1 MEPAR
6 CKVGLKQAKMTSC
19 PLVLRGF
26 STVKRYTIVALCLLA
41 AGTALAAVDSDQAL
55 LPDPGQELRPEPDQ
69 SLRLEPG
76 MDQRYASNIATRF
89 LTNYH
94 YKRTRLDDEL
104 SAQIFDSYIELL
116 DPNRIYFLRSDI
128 DTFERYRL
136 GMDDALRHSDLQS
149 AYQVFNVYVDRV
161 QQRVNYARTNVKQP
175 FDFTVDEYYQFD
187 REGEPWAADTA
198 ELDELWRTRVKNDYL
213 RLLLTDKEPEAIVE
227 TLIERYDN
235 LERRIR
241 ELNNEDVFQFFM
253 NAFAQSIEPHTAYL
267 SPRNSENFE
276 ISMKLSLE
284 GIGALLGRENEYT
297 LISRIVP
304 GGPADKDGRLQA
316 GDRIT
321 AVGQG
326 GDGKMV
332 DVIGWRI
339 DDVVELIRGPKD
351 TVVRLQILPE
361 DESVSGPTTII
372 EIVRNEV
379 KLEEQAARSEII
391 EVPGE
396 GGQEGEVM
404 KVGVI
409 DLPVFYLDFEGR
421 AQNVPDYRSSTRDV
435 QRLIGEL
442 KDQGVKGIVVDLRN
456 NGGGSLLEATTLTGL
471 FIDKGPVV
479 QVRNSSG
486 RISLEEDVE
495 PGMAWDG
502 PLAVLV
508 NRYSASASE
517 IFAAAIQDYGR
528 GVVIGEP
535 TFGKGTV
542 QSLLDLDD
550 YAPADKPGMGQL
562 KITMAQFF
570 RVNGGSTQNRGVV
583 PDIRFP
589 SAGDPEEY
597 GERSLDNALPWTS
610 IDAARY
616 DPAGDLSRLVAV
628 ADNRY
633 QGRIGENEEF
643 AWLLSDI
650 SEFNEHA
657 EEKSVSLLETVGRQE
672 LKEAEEKQARRK
684 AQRETGGPLLAAD
697 DILAD
702 AIDPETGEYPDTED
716 AEVAEDEAEEGPD
729 LLLREAARVAADMVV
744 LESDIELLERQFA
757 QLGAKPHD
765 DPKL

>member
-1 MEPAR
+1 MLA
-6 CKVGLKQAKMTSC
+6 LFL
-19 PLVLRGF
+19 LV
-26 STVKRYTIVALCLLA
+26 AC
-41 AGTALAAVDSDQAL
+41 TAFAAVDPESSLQPGSGDAL
-55 LPDPGQELRPEPDQ
+55 Q
-69 SLRLEPG
+69 SGGGLALRLEPG

-104 SAQIFDSYIELL
+104 SSEIFDTYLDLL
-116 DPNRIYFLRSDI
+116 DPNRIYFLASDI
-128 DTFERYRL
+128 EMFERYRH
-136 GMDDALRHSDLQS
+136 GMDDALRHSDLLS
-149 AYQVFNVYVDRV
+149 AYEIFNVYVDRV
-161 QQRVNYARTNVKQP
+161 QQRVDYARKRVQEP
-175 FDFTVDEYYQFD
+175 FDFTIDEYYQYD
-187 REGEPWAADTA
+187 REDEPWATDAA
-198 ELDELWRTRVKNDYL
+198 QLDELWRQRVKNDYL

-227 TLIERYDN
+227 TLVERYDN

-253 NAFAQSIEPHTAYL
+253 NAFAGSIEPHTAYL
-267 SPRNSENFE
+267 SPRSSENFE

-297 LISRIVP
+297 FISRVVP
-304 GGPADKDGRLQA
+304 GGPAEKDGRLKA

-326 GDGKMV
+326 SDGKMV

-351 TVVRLQILPE
+351 TVVRLEVLPE
-361 DESVSGPTTII
+361 DASVSGPATVVD
-372 EIVRNEV
+372 IVRNEV
-379 KLEEQAARSEII
+379 KLEEQAAKSEII
-391 EVPGE
+391 EVPVE
-396 GGQEGEVM
+396 GGEEGAVM
-404 KVGVI
+404 KIGVI
-409 DLPVFYLDFEGR
+409 DLPVFYLDFNGR
-421 AQNVPDYRSSTRDV
+421 AQGLPDYRSSTRDV
-435 QRLIGEL
+435 QRLLGEL
-442 KDQGVKGIVVDLRN
+442 KDQGVQGVVVDLRN

-471 FIDKGPVV
+471 FIDTGPVV

-486 RISLEEDVE
+486 RISMEEDVD
-495 PGMAWDG
+495 PGMAWEG

-570 RVNGGSTQNRGVV
+570 RIDGGSTQNRGVV

-589 SAGDPEEY
+589 SAGDPSDY

-616 DPAGDLSRLVAV
+616 APAGDLSRLVAV
-628 ADNRY
+628 ADSRY
-633 QGRIGENEEF
+633 QDRMVENEEF

-657 EEKSVSLLETVGRQE
+657 DETRVSLLESVGRQE
-672 LKEAEEKQARRK
+672 MKEAEEKRAQRK
-684 AQRETGGPLLAAD
+684 AQRETNGPLLAAD

-702 AIDPETGEYPDTED
+702 SADPDLGEYPDEQQD
-716 AEVAEDEAEEGPD
+716 AAAEDEEEEGPD
-729 LLLREAARVAADMVV
+729 LLLREAARIVSDMVM
-744 LESDIELLERQFA
+744 LESDLDLLERQFA
-757 QLGAKPHD
+757 QISAKTHEKPE
-765 DPKL
+765 L